1 MEPLNPWFGKAAIL
15 GIIAAI
21 VVIRAPFGSQS
32 RKNSYRGETI
42 EARARLLSLHWHGLE
57 AWSFHC
63 SGSFLRFSRQPNIHS
78 IQPFSQPVSLVAAS
92 GLWLFRRS
100 HIELGK
106 NWSISLDLREGHQL
120 VTSGLYRHV
129 RHPMYASIFLYAV
142 GQALVVPNWIVGP
155 ANLVAF
161 FVLFA
166 VRVQSEEQ
174 MMADKFGDQYRNYMA
189 KTKRLIPGI
198 W

>member
-32 RKNSYRGETI
+32 RKIPVATDHRGPRETVVL
-42 EARARLLSLHWHGLE
+42 ALAWLGSMVLPLLWV
-57 AWSFHC
+57 
-63 SGSFLRFSRQPNIHS
+63 FSTLFATAEYPLN
-78 IQPFSQPVSLVAAS
+78 PAVFAAGVLVAAS

-174 MMADKFGDQYRNYMA
+174 MMADKFGDQYRNYLA

>member
-1 MEPLNPWFGKAAIL
+1 MQPLNPWFGKAAIL

-21 VVIRAPFGSQS
+21 VVIRAPFGRQS
-32 RKNSYRGETI
+32 RKIPIAANHRGPRETVVLALAWLGSMI
-42 EARARLLSLHWHGLE
+42 LPLLWV
-57 AWSFHC
+57 
-63 SGSFLRFSRQPNIHS
+63 FSPLFAIAEYPLN
-78 IQPFSQPVSLVAAS
+78 PAVFAAGVLVATS
-92 GLWLFRRS
+92 GLWLFRQS

-120 VTSGLYRHV
+120 VTSGLYRHLL
-129 RHPMYASIFLYAV
+129 HPMYTSVFLYAL
-142 GQALVVPNWIVGP
+142 GQALIVPNWIVGP

-166 VRVQSEEQ
+166 MRVQSEEQ

-189 KTKRLIPGI
+189 KTKRLIPHI

>member
-21 VVIRAPFGSQS
+21 AIIRAPFGRQS
-32 RKNSYRGETI
+32 RKIAIAENHRGPRETLVLALAWLGSMI
-42 EARARLLSLHWHGLE
+42 IPLLWVFSPLFAIADYPLNPVV
-57 AWSFHC
+57 
-63 SGSFLRFSRQPNIHS
+63 FLAG
-78 IQPFSQPVSLVAAS
+78 VLVAAS
-92 GLWLFRRS
+92 GLWLFRQS
-100 HIELGK
+100 HVELGK

-129 RHPMYASIFLYAV
+129 RHPMYTSIFLYAL
-142 GQALVVPNWIVGP
+142 GQALVVPNWIAGP
-155 ANLVAF
+155 ANLAAF
-161 FVLFA
+161 LVLFA

-174 MMADKFGDQYRNYMA
+174 MMADKFGDQYRNYLA

>member
-1 MEPLNPWFGKAAIL
+1 VEPLNPWFGKVGIL

-21 VVIRAPFGSQS
+21 VAIRAPFGNQS
-32 RKNSYRGETI
+32 RKIPIVAGHRGPRETVVLAMAWI
-42 EARARLLSLHWHGLE
+42 GSMILPLLWV
-57 AWSFHC
+57 
-63 SGSFLRFSRQPNIHS
+63 FSPLFAIAEYQLNPALFATGI
-78 IQPFSQPVSLVAAS
+78 ILAAS

-100 HIELGK
+100 HIELGT
-106 NWSISLDLREGHQL
+106 NWSISLELREGHQL

-129 RHPMYASIFLYAV
+129 RHPMYTSIFLYAL

-174 MMADKFGDQYRNYMA
+174 MMADKFGDQYRNYLA
-189 KTKRLIPGI
+189 RTKRLIPGI

>member
-1 MEPLNPWFGKAAIL
+1 MEPLNPLFGKAAIL

-21 VVIRAPFGSQS
+21 AIIRAPFGRQS
-32 RKNSYRGETI
+32 RKIAIAENHRGPRETLVLALAWLGSMI
-42 EARARLLSLHWHGLE
+42 IPLLWVFSPLFAIADYPLNPVV
-57 AWSFHC
+57 
-63 SGSFLRFSRQPNIHS
+63 FLAG
-78 IQPFSQPVSLVAAS
+78 VLVAAS
-92 GLWLFRRS
+92 GLWLFRQS
-100 HIELGK
+100 HVELGK

-129 RHPMYASIFLYAV
+129 RHPMYTSIFLYAL
-142 GQALVVPNWIVGP
+142 GQALVVPNWIAGP
-155 ANLVAF
+155 ANLAAF
-161 FVLFA
+161 LVLFA

-174 MMADKFGDQYRNYMA
+174 MMADKFGDQYRNYLA

>member
-15 GIIAAI
+15 AIIAAI
-21 VVIRAPFGSQS
+21 IVIRAPFGRQS
-32 RKNSYRGETI
+32 RKIAIAASHREPRENVVLALAWLGSMI
-42 EARARLLSLHWHGLE
+42 LPLLWV
-57 AWSFHC
+57 
-63 SGSFLRFSRQPNIHS
+63 FSS
-78 IQPFSQPVSLVAAS
+78 IFAIAEYPLNPAVFATGVLVAAS
-92 GLWLFRRS
+92 GLWLFRQS
-100 HIELGK
+100 HIELGR
-106 NWSISLDLREGHQL
+106 NWSISLELREEHQL

-129 RHPMYASIFLYAV
+129 RHPMYTSIFLYAL
-142 GQALVVPNWIVGP
+142 GQTLVVPNWIVGP

-174 MMADKFGDQYRNYMA
+174 MMADKFGDQYRNYLA
-189 KTKRLIPGI
+189 KTKRLIPGL

>member
-1 MEPLNPWFGKAAIL
+1 VEPLNPWFGKVAIL

-32 RKNSYRGETI
+32 RKIPVAANHRGPRETVVLALAWLGSMI
-42 EARARLLSLHWHGLE
+42 LPLLWV
-57 AWSFHC
+57 
-63 SGSFLRFSRQPNIHS
+63 FSPLFTIAEYPLN
-78 IQPFSQPVSLVAAS
+78 PAVFAAGVLVAAS
-92 GLWLFRRS
+92 GLWLFRQS

-106 NWSISLDLREGHQL
+106 NWSISLELREGHQL

-129 RHPMYASIFLYAV
+129 RHPMYTSIFLYAL
-142 GQALVVPNWIVGP
+142 GQALVVPNWIAGP

-166 VRVQSEEQ
+166 VRVRSEEQ
-174 MMADKFGDQYRNYMA
+174 MMADNFGDQYRNYLA

>member
-1 MEPLNPWFGKAAIL
+1 VEPLNPWFGKAAIL

-21 VVIRAPFGSQS
+21 VVIRTPFGRQS
-32 RKNSYRGETI
+32 REIPIAANHRGPCEIVVLALAWLGSMILPVLWVLSPLFAIAEYPLNSAAFVTGI
-42 EARARLLSLHWHGLE
+42 L
-57 AWSFHC
+57 
-63 SGSFLRFSRQPNIHS
+63 I
-78 IQPFSQPVSLVAAS
+78 AAS
-92 GLWLFRRS
+92 GLWLFRQS

-120 VTSGLYRHV
+120 VTSGLYRYV
-129 RHPMYASIFLYAV
+129 RHPMYASIFLCAL

-161 FVLFA
+161 CVLFA
-166 VRVQSEEQ
+166 VRVRSEET
-174 MMADKFGDQYRNYMA
+174 MMADKFGDQYRNYLA
-189 KTKRLIPGI
+189 KTKRLIPGV